1 MRQLRELYIMIIVIC
16 LLSAVIILFT
26 LSLEHSHYQNALW
39 KNAYWPF
46 TVELSV
52 KDR

>member
-1 MRQLRELYIMIIVIC
+1 MRRSLWPLAAMLA
-16 LLSAVIILFT
+16 LLLVAWAFA
-26 LSLEHSHYQNALW
+26 LSYEERRSEPVH
-39 KNAYWPF
+39 NAYWPF